1 MPSNR
6 LARDK
11 GRQSWGYHELLEGTR
26 PSLPGMQPGVFL
38 PVAVV
43 DKAHD
48 DDPVVILPGTFVG
61 RAPTVISGV
70 PATFIANRPLIPA
83 CPTAYTVEYTAFDTT
98 AAEFGGTVDLDGAD
112 LDAIA
117 TAGTSTQ
124 TLPITK
130 PIGLVPQPV
139 YSDVLSTRF
148 NNYSRNMETT
158 QILVQNQAV
167 LIPAVTAREIAIDI
181 GDKVCLD
188 FTASPNY
195 DPTNAD
201 GFIPGRIMDVEAAT
215 VIAVAGT
222 SEAQIEAGI
231 AAINEFT
238 VGRCI
243 DKFAIATQS
252 STSAGQTYRA
262 ALAAGNVDT
271 STVSTLWDFHAM
283 RLVQTVPGLGLP
295 GSGTEGVPG
304 SLTFSSAD
312 ANGVFWGLVIVVQVA

>member
-1 MPSNR
+1 MPTNR
-6 LARDK
+6 IARDK
-11 GRQSWGYHELLEGTR
+11 GRQSWGYHELFEGTR
-26 PSLPGMQPGVFL
+26 PSLPGMQPAVFL
-38 PVAVV
+38 PVAAV

-48 DDPVVILPGTFVG
+48 DDPVVLLPGTFVG
-61 RAPTVISGV
+61 RIPSTVSGI
-70 PATFIANRPLIPA
+70 PNDFLTNRPIVPA
-83 CPTAYTVEYTAFDTT
+83 CPNAYTVEYTAYDTST
-98 AAEFGGTVDLDGAD
+98 TEFGGTVDIDGNALTD
-112 LDAIA
+112 IA
-117 TAGTSTQ
+117 SAGTSTQ
-124 TLPITK
+124 TIPAVK

-139 YSDVLSTRF
+139 YSNLLASRF

-167 LIPAVTAREIAIDI
+167 LIPAVTAAEQLIDI

-188 FTASPNY
+188 YTGSPNY
-195 DPTNAD
+195 DPTNVA
-201 GFIPGRIMDVEAAT
+201 GFIPGRIQKLEAAVEAFT
-215 VIAVAGT
+215 GT
-222 SEAQIEAGI
+222 AEGDYEDRIHFAQDYC
-231 AAINEFT
+231 

-271 STVSTLWDFHAM
+271 SSVSKLWDFHAM

-304 SLTFSSAD
+304 YLSFAR
-312 ANGVFWGLVIVVQVA
+312 ANASGIWYGLVIVVQVA

>member
-1 MPSNR
+1 MPTNR

-11 GRQSWGYHELLEGTR
+11 GRQSWGYHELFEGTR
-26 PSLPGMQPGVFL
+26 PSIPGMQPGVFL

-70 PATFIANRPLIPA
+70 PSSFIANRPLIPA
-83 CPTAYTVEYTAFDTT
+83 CPTAYTVQYTAFDE
-98 AAEFGGTVDLDGAD
+98 ASAEFGGTIDLDGAD

-117 TAGTSTQ
+117 SAGTSAQ

-139 YSDVLSTRF
+139 YSDLLGTRF
-148 NNYSRNMETT
+148 NNYSRNMDTT

-167 LIPAVTAREIAIDI
+167 LIPAITTAELLIEI
-181 GDKVCLD
+181 GDVCVLD
-188 FTASPNY
+188 HTGSPNY
-195 DPTNAD
+195 DPTNAE
-201 GFIPGRIMDVEAAT
+201 GFIPGRIARLPGVTTGTADALKAA
-215 VIAVAGT
+215 
-222 SEAQIEAGI
+222 Q
-231 AAINEFT
+231 EFV

-243 DKFAIATQS
+243 DRFAIATQS
-252 STSAGQTYRA
+252 STSAGQTFRA
-262 ALAAGNVDT
+262 ALATSNVDT
-271 STVSTLWDFHAM
+271 SSVSSLWDFSSL

-304 SLTFSSAD
+304 TLTFSRAD
-312 ANGVFWGLVIVVQVA
+312 ASGIWWGLIIVVQVA